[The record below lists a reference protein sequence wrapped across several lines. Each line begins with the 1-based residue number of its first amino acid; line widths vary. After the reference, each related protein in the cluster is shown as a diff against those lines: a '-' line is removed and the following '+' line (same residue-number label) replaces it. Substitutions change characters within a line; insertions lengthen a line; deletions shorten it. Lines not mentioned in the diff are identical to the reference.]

1 MGGTIMLKFTIKRI
15 LQAIPLVFLVTVLA
29 FLIINAAPGDPINM
43 FINPEI
49 ASKADVA
56 ALRANLGLDKP
67 IIIRYFMWLGNIL
80 HGNLGMSYQHS
91 RPVWDLLIE
100 RLPNTLI
107 LALLSTIL
115 SFLIAIPAGIISAI
129 KKNSIWDYIFSV
141 ISFIGV
147 SIPSFWLGLMLILL
161 FSLKLGWLP
170 SGGMRENFEQFLWS
184 DRLKHLLLPTLILGF
199 SHAAGIMRYMRSSM
213 LEVIN
218 QDYIRT
224 ARSKGLSEK
233 IVIYKHALRNALLP
247 IITMLGFI
255 IPGLFSGAVIT
266 ETIFSWPGI
275 GRLTVEATFQR
286 NYPIMMGSILVSS
299 ILIIIGSLL
308 ADLGYALADPR
319 IKYN

>member
-1 MGGTIMLKFTIKRI
+1 MLKYSLKRI
-15 LQAIPLVFLVTVLA
+15 LQAIPLVILVTIIA
-29 FLIINAAPGDPINM
+29 FFIINAAPGDPVNM
-43 FINPEI
+43 FINPET
-49 ASKADVA
+49 ATPMDVEA
-56 ALRANLGLDKP
+56 MRISLGLDKH
-67 IIIRYFMWLGNIL
+67 IIIRYFIWLGNIL
-80 HGNLGMSYQHS
+80 QGDLGMSYQHS
-91 RPVWDLLIE
+91 IPVLDLILE

-115 SFLIAIPAGIISAI
+115 SFLIAVPAGIISAI

-147 SIPSFWLGLMLILL
+147 SVPSFWLGLMLILL

-170 SGGMRENFEQFLWS
+170 SGGMRANFDEFVLL
-184 DRLKHLLLPTLILGF
+184 DRIKHLVLPTLILGF
-199 SHAAGIMRYMRSSM
+199 GSAAGIMRYMRSSM

-247 IITMLGFI
+247 IITMLAFI

-275 GRLTVEATFQR
+275 GRLAVEATFQR

-308 ADLGYALADPR
+308 ADIGYAIADPR

>member
-1 MGGTIMLKFTIKRI
+1 MLKYTLKRI
-15 LQAIPLVFLVTVLA
+15 LQAIPLVILVTIIA
-29 FLIINAAPGDPINM
+29 FFIINAAPGDPVNM
-43 FINPEI
+43 FINPET
-49 ASKADVA
+49 ASPTDVEA
-56 ALRANLGLDKP
+56 IRKSLGLDKH
-67 IIIRYFMWLGNIL
+67 IIVRYFIWFGNIL
-80 HGNLGMSYQHS
+80 RGDLGMSYQHS
-91 RPVWDLLIE
+91 RPVLDLMLE

-107 LALLSTIL
+107 LALLSTTL
-115 SFLIAIPAGIISAI
+115 SFLIAVPSGIISAI
-129 KKNSIWDYIFSV
+129 KKGSIWDYICTI

-147 SIPSFWLGLMLILL
+147 SVPPFWLGLMMILL

-170 SGGMRENFEQFLWS
+170 SGGMRQNFQEFILL
-184 DRLKHLLLPTLILGF
+184 DRIKHLILPTVILGF
-199 SHAAGIMRYMRSSM
+199 SSAASIMRYMRSSM

-247 IITMLGFI
+247 IITMLAFI
-255 IPGLFSGAVIT
+255 IPNLFSGAVIT

-286 NYPIMMGSILVSS
+286 NYPIMMGSILVTS

-308 ADLGYALADPR
+308 ADLGYAIADPR